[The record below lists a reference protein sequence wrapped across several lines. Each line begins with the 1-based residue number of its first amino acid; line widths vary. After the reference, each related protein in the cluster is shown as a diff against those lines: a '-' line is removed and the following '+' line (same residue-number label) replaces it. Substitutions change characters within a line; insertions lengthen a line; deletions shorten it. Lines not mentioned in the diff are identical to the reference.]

1 MSPSF
6 NAKIRELVTYVAV
19 CFQLFM
25 ILSAFV
31 HMQMNGTGC
40 IPKGAELETVDLHGK
55 MKQKPVR
62 MDERRCHLVLPQLT
76 RQVVVGVADVCENFA
91 VLRNHA
97 SLEQPSVSGVAQ
109 SSVKSPLFSLVKQQ
123 TSGFRL

>member
-6 NAKIRELVTYVAV
+6 SAKIRELVTYVAV

-31 HMQMNGTGC
+31 HMPMNGTGC

-55 MKQKPVR
+55 KKQKPVR

-91 VLRNHA
+91 VIILAWNSPVFLVLLRA
-97 SLEQPSVSGVAQ
+97 A
-109 SSVKSPLFSLVKQQ
+109 
-123 TSGFRL
+123 